1 MNTLVLCFKWKF
13 STFSA
18 LGSLLWQIGITQF
31 SFSIDFFFHGIDLT
45 SSSTAI
51 CSRVVDTDNWGGPIP
66 KDTWAMPWIS
76 DCSGAASNHP
86 SLSSSSAASLCS
98 VPPLIPS
105 SFAKAKMHFILVAG
119 KGRVWCIFKTLQ
131 IGL

>member
-31 SFSIDFFFHGIDLT
+31 SFSIDFFFTALT
-45 SSSTAI
+45 LLPPLPPYALVLWILT
-51 CSRVVDTDNWGGPIP
+51 TGGPIP